1 MDIQNTKEKETDEVM
16 DWNEIFSQDNIEDEE
31 EIYCAKCLQI
41 PKYTI
46 VVTKNKIIQLTHKCK
61 EKDEKINFPFEK
73 KSHSYPSFKCYY
85 CNNTTSDICLECKN
99 YICKL
104 CQNEHV
110 SKKNDENIITWNLV
124 GSKDKEEETNYICFD
139 KKMQFF
145 CDEHFMKYRYF
156 CPYCEKNLCTHCKNF
171 HVHIKCQSLFDNIHT
186 KNEKILRKKSSDE
199 FIINLNKLSELFE
212 KSYQRNYSQNQM
224 CLNILENYSLIE
236 GINKLI
242 KNYMENENLKKT
254 KKISSNL
261 LNNKQEE
268 ENICNYFYDE
278 KFKNI
283 YSDLIKQANKGNYEY
298 HHKLKVLEQFYK
310 NKNKYNVSFNLN
322 EGYFINSLKGQIYNF
337 KFIFIS
343 LKDKLSKLNMKIRI
357 NYLNKEISRLK
368 LLINTLEFDIHLLK
382 QINMNLLLKYN
393 YQLRRKTGN
402 LISEEILK
410 NYSDQLEIIK
420 ENNYILMESIIQIRK
435 KIVESN
441 ELEGP
446 EKELLDYKNKLK
458 TKYEQLLKLSNEEI
472 LSQLKKLKENQ
483 LELDS
488 LDDDV
493 DIRIKPKNNDD
504 WEEVIVLNLFFIIK
518 QKYGKIFNDT
528 IHNHT
533 EIVNIQLIDE
543 IKKINGVSLNE
554 NEQVKVN
561 GNHKNGCEINIK
573 FIDTKNKK
581 CPNHFK
587 IFNELKNY
595 FGIYKNSLL
604 EEKKNILELITY
616 ADDSETNINDY
627 KSKLDNMFK
636 NYEFEDSIDFN
647 NASQLYFNGEII
659 DILSEKK
666 IYQNVNKIIS
676 EMKQVDL
683 EKIKNEIIADI
694 EKIEPE
700 LNKIIKESEMNKIF
714 LFNKIRKVKK
724 YISLEN
730 KEKKEELNNPFEILE
745 SLEKYDLDYIND
757 NNVKNIYMIY
767 LVNLYFCAE
776 QACEYFNILK
786 EKYSDFKI
794 MDLQERNIEKNKLI
808 KAFDSMINY
817 GEPDN
822 FTKIWN
828 QLKKEDILDKSNNTL
843 NKKIKEYMKNNDEKT
858 FLKDLSDI
866 TKLKNKKIE
875 LWKSDPQYI
884 AVKAYWYL
892 KDIPLEIPTT
902 LKMKQI

>member
-1 MDIQNTKEKETDEVM
+1 MDIKNTKEKEVDEVM
-16 DWNEIFSQDNIEDEE
+16 DWNEIFCQDNEED
-31 EIYCAKCLQI
+31 IYCAKCLQI

-46 VVTKNKIIQLTHKCK
+46 VVTKNKDIQLTHICK
-61 EKDEKINFPFEK
+61 ETDETINFPFEK
-73 KSHSYPSFKCYY
+73 KSHSFPASKCYY
-85 CNNTTSDICLECKN
+85 CQNATSDVCLECKN
-99 YICKL
+99 YICKR

-110 SKKNDENIITWNLV
+110 SKTNDENIITWNLV
-124 GSKDKEEETNYICFD
+124 GSKDKKEETNYICLD

-145 CDEHFMKYRYF
+145 CDEHFMQYRYF

-171 HVHIKCQSLFDNIHT
+171 HVHINCQSLFDNIQT
-186 KNEKILRKKSSDE
+186 KNEKILSKNSSDK

-212 KSYQRNYSQNQM
+212 KSYQRNYGQNQM
-224 CLNILENYSLIE
+224 CLNILENYSLIK
-236 GINKLI
+236 GINELI
-242 KNYMENENLKKT
+242 QNYKKNEQLKKN
-254 KKISSNL
+254 KKISSNF
-261 LNNKQEE
+261 LNNQQKEE
-268 ENICNYFYDE
+268 ENICDYFYDD

-283 YSDLIKQANKGNYEY
+283 YSDLIKQTNRGNYEY

-310 NKNKYNVSFNLN
+310 NKNKYNVSFNFDEDN
-322 EGYFINSLKGQIYNF
+322 FINSLKGQIYNF
-337 KFIFIS
+337 KYIFIS

-357 NYLNKEISRLK
+357 NYLNKEISQLK
-368 LLINTLEFDIHLLK
+368 LLINTLEVDIHLLK

-402 LISEEILK
+402 LISEVILK
-410 NYSDQLEIIK
+410 NYAEQLEIIK

-435 KIVESN
+435 KIAESN

-446 EKELLDYKNKLK
+446 EIELLDYKNKLE
-458 TKYEQLLKLSNEEI
+458 TKYEQLLKLTNEEI
-472 LSQLKKLKENQ
+472 LSQLKKLKEKQ
-483 LELDS
+483 FELGS

-533 EIVNIQLIDE
+533 EIVNMQLIDE
-543 IKKINGVSLNE
+543 IKKINGVSLSG

-561 GNHKNGCEINIK
+561 GNHINGSEINVK
-573 FIDTKNKK
+573 VVDKKNKK
-581 CPNHFK
+581 CQNHYE

-595 FGIYKNSLL
+595 FGIHKNCLS
-604 EEKKNILELITY
+604 EERKNILELITY
-616 ADDSETNINDY
+616 ADNSETNIDDY

-636 NYEFEDSIDFN
+636 NYEFEDSINLND
-647 NASQLYFNGEII
+647 ASQLFFNGEII

-666 IYQNVNKIIS
+666 VYQNINKIIN

-683 EKIKNEIIADI
+683 EKIKNEILVDI

-700 LNKIIKESEMNKIF
+700 LNKIIKESEMHKF
-714 LFNKIRKVKK
+714 LLFNKIKKVKK
-724 YISLEN
+724 YISMEN
-730 KEKKEELNNPFEILE
+730 KDKKEELNNPFEILE
-745 SLEKYDLDYIND
+745 KLENYDLDYISD
-757 NNVKNIYMIY
+757 DNVKNIYMIY

-786 EKYSDFKI
+786 EKYSDFKL
-794 MDLQERNIEKNKLI
+794 MDLQKRNIEKNKLI

-817 GEPDN
+817 DEPDT

-843 NKKIKEYMKNNDEKT
+843 NTKIKEYIKNNNEKT

-866 TKLKNKKIE
+866 TKLKDKKIE

-892 KDIPLEIPTT
+892 KDIPLEIPST